1 MDGQT
6 LEGDVGNLACSR
18 AEEEN
23 EEGRE
28 GGHDHDHSMVAAD
41 HRIQGGRV
49 GDADNVLEGMAA
61 VWVPPPANVTKQYS
75 VRGRWYSQD

>member
-1 MDGQT
+1 M
-6 LEGDVGNLACSR
+6 EVDVGNLACSR

-28 GGHDHDHSMVAAD
+28 GDHDHSMVAAD
-41 HRIQGGRV
+41 HCIQGGRV

-61 VWVPPPANVTKQYS
+61 VWLPPPANVTKQYS